1 MQIRTWKKED
11 IKPLIKLCEIMW
23 SESKFRDIPFS
34 EERLQKQFDY
44 LLKNNFKGTGF
55 VAVKDNEIIGAM
67 VIMLS
72 KYFF

>member
-1 MQIRTWKKED
+1 
-11 IKPLIKLCEIMW
+11 MW
-23 SESKFRDIPFS
+23 SESKFKDIPFS

-55 VAVKDNEIIGAM
+55 VAVEENEIIGAM

-72 KYFF
+72 LIHI